1 ASVPGTFTYTPPAG
15 TILGVGA
22 QTLSVTFTPTDTVNY
37 SRATA
42 TTTLTVTKAT
52 PAIAWSDPA
61 SITAGIPLGATQLN
75 ATSNVPGTFVYSPL
89 AGTVLGVGAAWP
101 LSVTFTPTDTTR
113 YVATTTTVKIAVV
126 KATPVITWPVPA
138 DIVYPAPLGTILAA
152 GNAQAL
158 SLTFTPTDSATYN
171 NATATVAINV
181 VKGTPTITWNT
192 PATVTL
198 PATLSATQL
207 NATASV
213 AGTLVY
219 NPAAG
224 TALTSGP
231 RTLAV
236 TLTPTDPSYVQ
247 VTKTVVVN
255 ANKGT
260 PTITWAAPASITS
273 ATALSSTQLNA
284 TASVPGTF

>member
-1 ASVPGTFTYTPPAG
+1 AVNVAKVTPTITWTPSAPISYGTALGGAQLNATASVRGTFTYTPPAG
-15 TILGVGA
+15 TVLGVGS
-22 QTLSVTFTPTDTVNY
+22 QTLAVTFTPTDTVNY
-37 SRATA
+37 ARATA
-42 TTTLTVTKAT
+42 TVSLTVTKAT
-52 PAIAWSDPA
+52 PVITWSDPA
-61 SITAGIPLGATQLN
+61 AITAGTPIGATQLN
-75 ATSNVPGTFVYSPL
+75 ATASVPGTFVYSPL

-113 YVATTTTVKIAVV
+113 CGATTRRVKIAVV

-138 DIVYPAPLGTILAA
+138 DIVYPAPLGAVQLNARANVAGSFSYEKPVGTILAA

-213 AGTLVY
+213 AG
-219 NPAAG
+219 
-224 TALTSGP
+224 
-231 RTLAV
+231 
-236 TLTPTDPSYVQ
+236 
-247 VTKTVVVN
+247 
-255 ANKGT
+255 
-260 PTITWAAPASITS
+260 
-273 ATALSSTQLNA
+273 
-284 TASVPGTF
+284 